1 MEGRKIDSIPGQPIC
16 IDYDAEQLLRK
27 MLDAYRLDVH
37 TEAELVA
44 LFFTE
49 ARRLWSCVV
58 FLIIVQLAQ

>member
-49 ARRLWSCVV
+49 ARGHVWQMVIFWQSWH
-58 FLIIVQLAQ
+58 QK